1 VVTKDIQAQS
11 VPWVFN
17 VHDPLQGIQRQ
28 LAEGI
33 TTRIFVGDNV
43 MLSVVRIAPHSSGT
57 VHSHPQEQW
66 GVLLEGEC
74 VRIQA
79 DEEVLMKAGDFWHT
93 PGGVAHGIR
102 TGASG
107 ATVLDIFSPPREEYK
122 QAGKGFAAPQAIR

>member
-1 VVTKDIQAQS
+1 MAKDIQAQS

-17 VHDPLQGIQRQ
+17 LHDQVQGIQRQ
-28 LAEGI
+28 LGEGI

-74 VRIQA
+74 VRIQG
-79 DEEVLMKAGDFWHT
+79 DEEVLMKAGDFWRT

-102 TGASG
+102 TGNSG

-122 QAGKGFAAPQAIR
+122 QAGRGFAASPATR

>member
-1 VVTKDIQAQS
+1 VAKDIQAQT

-17 VHDPLQGIQRQ
+17 LHDPLQGIQRH
-28 LAEGI
+28 LGEGI

-74 VRIQA
+74 VRIQG
-79 DEEVLMKAGDFWHT
+79 DEEMQMKAGDFWRT

-102 TGASG
+102 TADSA

-122 QAGKGFAAPQAIR
+122 KPGQGFAV

>member
-1 VVTKDIQAQS
+1 MVKDMQAQP

-17 VHDPLQGIQRQ
+17 LHDQLQGIKRQ

-33 TTRIFVGDNV
+33 TSRIFVGDNV

-74 VRIQA
+74 TRIQGN
-79 DEEVLMKAGDFWHT
+79 EEVLMKTGDFWRT
-93 PGGVAHGIR
+93 PGGVSHSIR
-102 TGASG
+102 TGARS

-122 QAGKGFAAPQAIR
+122 KAGEGFGV